1 MGSSKDIGS
10 YLILAAIGIVLLVVI
25 YFMARWKPL
34 AGTIT
39 FGIGVGIWLFITP
52 PRSSSDPAGA
62 GVEAGLGCIFNII
75 KSIVLSVVFY
85 YFMKHY
91 APDTVLLVTMILLV
105 LYFGKRL
112 IYTDF

>member
-62 GVEAGLGCIFNII
+62 GVEAGLGYIQ
-75 KSIVLSVVFY
+75 SVR
-85 YFMKHY
+85 
-91 APDTVLLVTMILLV
+91 TLNN
-105 LYFGKRL
+105 L
-112 IYTDF
+112 IDQLRQIDQMESVERIGYDVS